1 MSDPEIEPHTTHVRV
16 HYGMAGSVPLQLFEF
31 VFEPA
36 GCYVLD
42 CGAFTPLFGL
52 SMGKHAR
59 RAAAL
64 DEVYETSGVDGLLAV
79 ADTTTWLSWAAIDR
93 VVVHDGGW
101 FTRPK
106 LTLETRGDAPSR
118 RVRLHGVDVPD
129 LYESLKTTV
138 GDSTRLDR
146 VEGSGLF

>member
-1 MSDPEIEPHTTHVRV
+1 MTESESHTPHVRV

-52 SMGKHAR
+52 TMGKHTR
-59 RAAAL
+59 RATAL
-64 DEVYETSGVDGLLAV
+64 DTVYDHHGLDGLLAV
-79 ADTTTWLSWAAIDR
+79 ADTTTWLSWETVKR
-93 VVVHDGGW
+93 VGVHDGGR

-106 LTLETRGDAPSR
+106 LTLETRGDAPSQ
-118 RVRLHGVDVPD
+118 RVRLHGVDVSD
-129 LYESLKTTV
+129 LYESLRALA

-146 VEGSGLF
+146 IDGAGLF